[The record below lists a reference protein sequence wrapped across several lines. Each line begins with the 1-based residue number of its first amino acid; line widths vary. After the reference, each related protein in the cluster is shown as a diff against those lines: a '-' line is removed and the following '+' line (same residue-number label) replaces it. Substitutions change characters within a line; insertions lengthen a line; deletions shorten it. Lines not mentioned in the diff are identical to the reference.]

1 MAVLTGSQAKK
12 YIAQGFNFLVFA
24 SSFMP
29 TPLASIQAHLAD
41 VDPVMSKIIANHTIK
56 YEPTNYQILHE
67 LMSGI
72 IGQQLSGKAALA
84 IEKKY
89 LALYD
94 GFFPTTAQ
102 VLNTPI
108 TTLRTA
114 GLSNAKAQYLQNI
127 AAYWEENH
135 LHKTN
140 FEALTDHE
148 ILQLLTPIKGV
159 GTWTVQMLL
168 MFTLFRED
176 VLPVLDLG
184 IRKAMA
190 LHYQLNLNQPQRSL
204 AQAMETIAEP
214 WKPYRSIASR
224 YLWRSLDD
232 KK

>member
-1 MAVLTGSQAKK
+1 
-12 YIAQGFNFLVFA
+12 
-24 SSFMP
+24 MP

-72 IGQQLSGKAALA
+72 IGQQLS
-84 IEKKY
+84 EKQLWLSKKIFSP
-89 LALYD
+89 LRR
-94 GFFPTTAQ
+94 FFPTTAQ